1 MSANTEARPLLDPI
15 AFAGALVLAPLMVAG
30 LFFWVI
36 LIPVAAVILGG
47 LPYLIFG
54 GPVFLWMVTRYPP
67 DFGTFAIG
75 GLTAHLMFV
84 ACLAFWLLTDT
95 DRPDDMLGFLALWG
109 VPFSL
114 GWGGT
119 FGWLYGS
126 FYRSPLR

>member
-1 MSANTEARPLLDPI
+1 MTAELETRPLLDPV
-15 AFAGALVLAPLMVAG
+15 AFVGALLLAPLMVAA

-75 GLTAHLMFV
+75 GLAAHLLFV
-84 ACLAFWLLTDT
+84 LCFALWGFADT
-95 DRPDDMLGFLALWG
+95 GRDDDMLGFLALWG

-119 FGWLYGS
+119 FGWLYAS